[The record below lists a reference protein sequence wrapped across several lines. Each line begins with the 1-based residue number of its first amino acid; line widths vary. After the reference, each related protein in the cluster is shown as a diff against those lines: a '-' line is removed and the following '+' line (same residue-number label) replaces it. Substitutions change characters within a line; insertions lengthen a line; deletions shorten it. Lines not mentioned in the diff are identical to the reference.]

1 MVSVIIATKDR
12 SEALCTVS
20 LPSLARQD
28 SADFEIIIWD
38 ASGDDASQ
46 RAVEGVAAAH
56 PDVKVKYY
64 KAQRVGSASQR
75 NDAVKEAQGDVLFF
89 IDDDSEVSPGGIG
102 LLGEA
107 FSTDADLVGAALP
120 LRHEGAAPATV
131 ASPLGRLFS
140 LVEHLYLGLF
150 LLRPWGSEPGV
161 LVTACSSL
169 RPDRPGPA
177 FQLVGCDMAFRRE
190 VFESHHFLEEMQRF
204 SNYAYLE
211 DMQFS
216 YGLHQEG
223 KKLCI
228 LDKGQVVHRP
238 RSEAR
243 LSKESVRCSMSIY
256 NRYLIW
262 KTTIW
267 PYQKLSI
274 VPYLWS
280 LIGEV
285 GLNFVRFAHRPLRR
299 SGYWV
304 EAPRAL
310 FAIAS
315 DIARSTVIRRGQSE
329 QTKVKPLI
337 ADDSM
342 GPDAS
347 KRLPRQRVD

>member
-1 MVSVIIATKDR
+1 MLSVIIATKDR
-12 SEALCTVS
+12 SEALRTVS
-20 LPSLARQD
+20 LPSLTRQD
-28 SADFEIIIWD
+28 SADFEVIVWD
-38 ASGDDASQ
+38 ASGDEASQ
-46 RAVEGVAAAH
+46 RVVEGFAAVH
-56 PDVKVKYY
+56 PDVKVRYC

-75 NDAVKEAQGDVLFF
+75 NDAARGAEGDVLFF
-89 IDDDSEVSPGGIG
+89 IDDDSEVSPAGIG
-102 LLGEA
+102 VLAEA
-107 FSTDADLVGAALP
+107 FATDADLVGAALP
-120 LRHEGAAPATV
+120 LRHEGTAP
-131 ASPLGRLFS
+131 PLEPSLLRSLFS
-140 LVEHLYLGLF
+140 LIEHLYLGLF
-150 LLRPWGSEPGV
+150 LLRPWGSDPKV

-177 FQLVGCDMAFRRE
+177 FQFVGCDMAFRRE

-211 DMQFS
+211 DMQLS

-228 LDKGQVVHRP
+228 LDKGQVIHRP
-238 RSEAR
+238 PAMAR
-243 LSKESVRCSMSIY
+243 LASESLRCSMSIY

-267 PYQKLSI
+267 PYNRLS
-274 VPYLWS
+274 VLPYLWS
-280 LIGEV
+280 LLGEL
-285 GLNFVRFAHRPLRR
+285 GLNFMRFGHRPIRR
-299 SGYWV
+299 IGYWV